1 MQIRSLQKKRQR
13 LFKKLN
19 TLTMMVPGS
28 FVHRMKKCGRRY
40 CWCHTKGGHPAYQLT
55 YRHQG
60 KTITIHIPEQHVKMF
75 EEGVKEYSKAKQIID
90 QITQI
95 NLQIYRMRFRRSK
108 S

>member
-13 LFKKLN
+13 LFKKFN
-19 TLTMMVPGS
+19 TLTTMFPGS
-28 FVHRMKKCGRRY
+28 LVHRLKKCGRRY

-55 YRHQG
+55 FRHKG
-60 KTITIHIPEQHVKMF
+60 KTITIHIPDQHVNMVKQ
-75 EEGVKEYSKAKQIID
+75 GVEDNAKAKKIID

-95 NLQIYRMRFRRSK
+95 NLQIYHTRFRRSG